1 MMMKKQVNH
10 DEASHSNHPDRKR
23 ASLAPDV
30 HSCGQSQCPHLYAR
44 PGLAQSRRRLERPA
58 DLRRL
63 GHQPQHL
70 HPCARDVPG
79 RRAGGRAP
87 RQATTAPSP
96 SLDGWTGSP
105 SHRHCVQSRS
115 NWPRPLDR
123 SLVGW
128 KSGRTG
134 LRRVD
139 LARNHPPVAQKNE
152 LKPWQHEQWCI
163 PAVGAEFVAAME
175 DVLDRD
181 VEVDDPRYPKVCFD
195 EKLVALRR
203 TCGPQSR
210 WNQGRQSTSMTSMSG
225 WARPTC
231 FSSSTPPGAGA
242 MSR

>member
-1 MMMKKQVNH
+1 MKKQVNH
-10 DEASHSNHPDRKR
+10 HEASHSNHPDRKR

-63 GHQPQHL
+63 RHQPQHL

-87 RQATTAPSP
+87 RQATPAPQP
-96 SLDGWTGSP
+96 RLDGWTGSP

-134 LRRVD
+134 QRPRRSRQKPSASCSKKRTQA
-139 LARNHPPVAQKNE
+139 LATRAVVHPSRRSGVRRGHGGCA
-152 LKPWQHEQWCI
+152 
-163 PAVGAEFVAAME
+163 G
-175 DVLDRD
+175 
-181 VEVDDPRYPKVCFD
+181 PR
-195 EKLVALRR
+195 RR
-203 TCGPQSR
+203 GGRPSLPQSLL
-210 WNQGRQSTSMTSMSG
+210 
-225 WARPTC
+225 
-231 FSSSTPPGAGA
+231 
-242 MSR
+242 